1 MMLKIRYGKHARLR
15 MVERGVSEMEV
26 RNATIKG
33 AKRNQNDKIIAAYSY
48 FEVVYKKINSEIYV
62 ITVKPR

>member
-1 MMLKIRYGKHARLR
+1 MLKIRYGKHARLR

-26 RNATIKG
+26 KNAIIKG
-33 AKRNQNDKIIAAYSY
+33 EKRNQNDKIIASYSY

>member
-1 MMLKIRYGKHARLR
+1 MLNIRYGKHARFR

-26 RNATIKG
+26 KNAIIKG
-33 AKRNQNDKIIAAYSY
+33 AKRNQEDKIIASYSF
-48 FEVVYKKINSEIYV
+48 FEVVYKKVNSEIYV

>member
-1 MMLKIRYGKHARLR
+1 

-26 RNATIKG
+26 RKAIVKG
-33 AKRNQNDKIIAAYSY
+33 AKRNQNDKFIASYSY

>member
-1 MMLKIRYGKHARLR
+1 

-26 RNATIKG
+26 RNDIIKG
-33 AKRNQNDKIIAAYSY
+33 AKRNQNDKIIASYSY

-62 ITVKPR
+62 ITVKLR

>member
-1 MMLKIRYGKHARLR
+1 MLTIRYGKHARLR

-26 RNATIKG
+26 RKAIVKG
-33 AKRNQNDKIIAAYSY
+33 AKRNQNDKFIALYSY

>member
-1 MMLKIRYGKHARLR
+1 MLKIRYAKHARLR

-26 RNATIKG
+26 RNAIIKG
-33 AKRNQNDKIIAAYSY
+33 AKRNQNEKIIASYSY